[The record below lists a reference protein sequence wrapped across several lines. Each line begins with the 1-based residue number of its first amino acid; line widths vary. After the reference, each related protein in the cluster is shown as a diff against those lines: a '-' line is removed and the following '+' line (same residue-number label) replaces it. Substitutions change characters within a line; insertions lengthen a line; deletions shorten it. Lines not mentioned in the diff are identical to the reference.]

1 MSVIIAGQSGATWG
15 LNPQVGMIAQS
26 SEADA
31 NIDENPSENADGEV
45 EMTSFF
51 NPTRAVEIGGILL
64 GDGYQLGVA
73 MSAAAALLLGSPSGT
88 IWCTGVRTTGV
99 NTGFFGFHIRGKQ
112 YDLF

>member
-1 MSVIIAGQSGATWG
+1 MSVIIVGQTGATWG
-15 LNPQVGMIAQS
+15 LSPQLGMIAQT

-31 NIDENPSENADGEV
+31 TIDENPSENADGEV

-51 NPTRAVEIGGILL
+51 NPTRTVEIGGILL
-64 GDGYQLGVA
+64 GGGYSLGAA
-73 MSAAAALLLGSPSGT
+73 MSAAAAILLGSPSGT
-88 IWCTGVRTTGV
+88 IWCTGVRTTGL